1 MKREFTLGSGD
12 QVIRVRT
19 KMWLEIDGQ
28 RLIGEGRAQ
37 ILRRIQEAGSINAAA
52 IQMNISY
59 RKAWSMVKDME
70 DVLKQ
75 PLVDKTR
82 GGLKG
87 GTTKLT
93 PVAIELLEQYESIQL
108 KFQE

>member
-1 MKREFTLGSGD
+1 MKREFTLGRGG

-19 KMWLEIDGQ
+19 KMWLEISGQ

-37 ILRRIQEAGSINAAA
+37 LLRLIQEAGSINAAA
-52 IQMNISY
+52 TQMDISY

-70 DVLKQ
+70 NVLKE
-75 PLVDKTR
+75 PLVEKTR
-82 GGLKG
+82 GGLSG

-93 PVAIELLEQYESIQL
+93 PAAIELLEQYESVLL
-108 KFQE
+108 KFQD